1 MDWETIR
8 AEMAKATG
16 RPAESIPLPHTPEFY
31 ALMTE
36 LEQRDPALYQA
47 VTEALVGGIEPPAA
61 THKEL
66 AREARRAEFRR
77 RLLRPFVK
85 QDPTQPRRYRANRTS
100 IMAVVAVGLVALLWI
115 FQMRASHSP
124 ARATRSLLFSALAH
138 PSSKSTAP
146 TPTTPPTSPPLP
158 APPLPLP
165 PTPSASLSVAPGLPP
180 GSGSTPG
187 ASAGTVVTIAAPEK
201 PAGIQ
206 IVAPVREEARLTLVS
221 PASAQAAEGPGR
233 PSGSQ
238 GGTVVLN
245 GPAASGAG
253 PSVSAQAAAF
263 VHLQIGDQFTV
274 ALTTPLAVSNGWRSI
289 PALAVARDGPLAG
302 WKIVG
307 QASLAQDGT
316 TQISWTQA
324 LSPDGKMTMPIHGVA
339 YNPKNG
345 IPGVAGVKTVPMAP
359 QAARTVLS
367 GSLAAVG
374 QYVNAQLVAQ
384 QVEVSG
390 ITATLTTQ
398 VPPFWQFVA
407 SQLATGFQPAP
418 VQTGGIVLVSQMPA
432 GLPITVFITAP
443 SQSHAGVARPG
454 GRERA

>member
-1 MDWETIR
+1 MDWETIG
-8 AEMAKATG
+8 AEMARAIG
-16 RPAESIPLPHTPEFY
+16 RPAGSIPLPHTPEFY

-36 LEQRDPALYQA
+36 LEQRDATLYQA

-66 AREARRAEFRR
+66 SRESRRAEFRR

-100 IMAVVAVGLVALLWI
+100 IMAIAAVGLVALLWI

-124 ARATRSLLFSALAH
+124 ARATRDLLSTALAH
-138 PSSKSTAP
+138 PSSPSAAVAAP
-146 TPTTPPTSPPLP
+146 APATPPTTPPLP

-165 PTPSASLSVAPGLPP
+165 PLPSTALRVTSPVLPP
-180 GSGSTPG
+180 GSGSPG
-187 ASAGTVVTIAAPEK
+187 APGAVVTVAASEK

-206 IVAPVREEARLTLVS
+206 IVAPAREEARLTVVS
-221 PASAQAAEGPGR
+221 PSSAQAALGSGR
-233 PSGSQ
+233 PSGS
-238 GGTVVLN
+238 GT
-245 GPAASGAG
+245 GPSAQVAAS
-253 PSVSAQAAAF
+253 VR
-263 VHLQIGDQFTV
+263 LQIGDQFTV
-274 ALTTPLAVSNGWRSI
+274 ALTTPVAVSNGWRSI

-307 QASLAQDGT
+307 QASLAQDGM
-316 TQISWTQA
+316 TQISWIQA
-324 LSPDGKMTMPIHGVA
+324 LSPDGKITMPIHGVA

-345 IPGVAGVKTVPMAP
+345 IPGVAGVNTVPMAP

-374 QYVNAQLVAQ
+374 QYVNAQLAAQ
-384 QVEVSG
+384 QVAVSG
-390 ITATLTTQ
+390 ITGTLTTQ

-407 SQLATGFQPAP
+407 SELATGFQPGP

-443 SQSHAGVARPG
+443 SQSQAGVARPA